1 MMQAIILAAG
11 MGKRLK
17 DLTQDNTKCMVK
29 VNGVPM
35 INRTLSQLD
44 QHHLSQIIIVV
55 GYEGQK
61 LMEHINALDTRTPI
75 IFIDNPIYDK
85 TNNIYSL
92 SLAKDY
98 MLKEDT
104 LLLESDIIFEDS
116 VLKTLVEDPRDSV
129 ALVAKYEAWMDG
141 TCVQLS
147 EDDDIEAMIP
157 GSKFQFGHSEGY
169 YKTVNLYK
177 FGAEFSRT
185 HYVPF
190 LEAYTKALGNN
201 EYYEQVLK
209 VIVTLDDPGIKACR
223 LGEDQL
229 WYEIDDIQDLDIA
242 ESMFAPREERMKL
255 LQKRFGGYW
264 RYPKLVDFCYLV
276 NSYYP
281 PQKLLDEIKANF
293 EALVCQYPSGMAVN
307 SLLAAKN
314 FGVRQEHILVGNGAA
329 ELIKSLMEELEG
341 SCGFIRPT
349 FEEFPNR
356 YPEQER
362 VVYTPDNDNFSYD
375 ADDIIGF
382 FTGKGI
388 RNLLVINPDNP
399 SGNYISREGILR
411 IADWCKEQEIQLIVD
426 ESFLDFADEK
436 DATLIDEEILAAYPD
451 MVVMKSISKSYGI
464 PGLRL
469 GIAVSRNEE
478 LIGKMK
484 RDVAIWNINSLGE
497 FYLQIAE
504 KYKKQYVAALEKF
517 RAERSR
523 FVGELENIKG
533 LRVIPSQANYLMIE
547 LTGGMTAEKLTEDL
561 YNDYNLLIK
570 DLSKKVVKDGK
581 QFIRVAVRDEHD
593 DDLLVTALR
602 EIVR

>member
-1 MMQAIILAAG
+1 MQAIILAAG